1 MNRFLP
7 RWAVLLSLLTLVI
20 SLFAQPLATT
30 AQKAPLTT
38 DYAPATSDSVAPSST
53 PSHRLIIELQSP
65 ALAAWSKS
73 TNKARN
79 ANQRLD
85 LKAADAQTYL
95 AQLEAEQNRFV
106 TDMRQALPGASV
118 ESFVNEFG
126 NLDELRYSVVFNGMT
141 VNVGNAKRDDARKVL
156 EALPNVKG
164 VYLDLPQH
172 ADLHV
177 SNTLIGSPALWD
189 SAGIGGRD
197 NAGAGIKIA
206 SMDGGVHKDG
216 AMFSGTG
223 YSYPAGY
230 PANGL
235 GLTQNNNGKII
246 ASRTYFR
253 TWDGAAAGDQNP
265 WPGENGT
272 PHGVHTAG
280 IAAGDVV
287 TATFGGLNLPLTS
300 GVAPKAWVMSYRVF
314 YASVNGIGSFY
325 NAEGIAALE
334 DIVADEADVVNN
346 SWGGGPGS
354 IGGEFDALDTAL
366 INTSNAG
373 IFVSMSAGN
382 AGPNKGTSDHPSD
395 EYIVVA
401 ASTTQATFAAGQLN
415 VTQPT
420 PISPTLQTIPIAAAS
435 FGGPINAVVSN
446 NYLPASV
453 ISPTNAL
460 GCSPFGPTSF
470 TGKIA
475 LIQRGTC
482 EFGVKALNAQ
492 NAGASFVIIYN
503 NAANGNTLIN
513 MGAGAVGAQVT
524 IPAIMIGFTQ
534 GSGLVN
540 WYSQH
545 GAASVAEINPSTYL
559 APSTAD
565 VIAGFSSRGPG
576 VGDVLKPD
584 VTAPGVNI
592 LSHGYTPGAS
602 GEARHLG
609 YGTASGTSMA
619 APHVAGA
626 AALLRQAHPS
636 WTNDQIKSA
645 LMSTSKYI
653 GVTVADG
660 SPAQPLDMGAGR
672 IDLSKASD
680 PGVFLSPPSLSF
692 GQVLTGT
699 TKAIQ
704 VSVSNATNVAET
716 YNLSTQYTGGGF
728 SNITAMAGVTLST
741 NSITVPANGS
751 AQFTV
756 TFNSLAGRG
765 YGDNQGFIVLD
776 GPNHD
781 AHMPAWARVTKP
793 VSNID
798 VLVIDNDGS
807 SSLGGAYIDVT
818 RYYTETLEAMDL
830 SYQVL
835 DVDDLA
841 GSVTTFLPPAE
852 ELYPYKAI
860 IYFTGNYNR
869 RNGEFTI
876 ATPLTALDM
885 DRLTEYANNGGTIIA
900 MGQNLAQVLNSTSSN
915 TASFFYSSVL
925 SGEYVRA
932 NINSSNVMTVTSLI
946 TATTQAPQV
955 FQNMEIDIDASETA
969 GGGARNQTSVDA
981 LESLYGTDFDPN
993 RDPLIRS
1000 LFSIEGEED
1009 VAAGRLHRAQPS
1021 LETPGISY
1029 LGRTIYT
1036 TFGLEGVNNL
1046 SDTTG
1051 RQELIQT
1058 FFRVLWDDPTSE
1070 VIVMPRASQVWFD
1083 VDLTSEY
1090 EAVPVEYRWD
1100 FGDGS
1105 AYVTAPAGTLVAHTY
1120 ATPGQV
1126 HTVRVEV
1133 TDSYGNKSIATRQ
1146 VTAPWGLYLPM
1157 VTKN

>member
-1 MNRFLP
+1 
-7 RWAVLLSLLTLVI
+7 
-20 SLFAQPLATT
+20 
-30 AQKAPLTT
+30 
-38 DYAPATSDSVAPSST
+38 
-53 PSHRLIIELQSP
+53 
-65 ALAAWSKS
+65 
-73 TNKARN
+73 
-79 ANQRLD
+79 
-85 LKAADAQTYL
+85 
-95 AQLEAEQNRFV
+95 
-106 TDMRQALPGASV
+106 
-118 ESFVNEFG
+118 
-126 NLDELRYSVVFNGMT
+126 MT
-141 VNVGNAKRDDARKVL
+141 VNVGNAKRDDARKIL
-156 EALPNVKG
+156 AALPNVKA
-164 VYLDLPQH
+164 VHLDLPQQ
-172 ADLHV
+172 ADLHL
-177 SNTLIGSPALWD
+177 SNTLIGSPALWN
-189 SAGIGGRD
+189 SAEIGGRS
-197 NAGAGIKIA
+197 NAGAGIKVA
-206 SMDGGVHKDG
+206 SMDGGVHKD
-216 AMFSGTG
+216 APMFSGVG
-223 YSYPAGY
+223 YDYPEDY

-246 ASRTYFR
+246 ASRAYFR
-253 TWDGAAAGDQNP
+253 DWDGPANGDQNP
-265 WPGENGT
+265 WPGVNGT

-287 TATFGGLNLPLTS
+287 TATFSGLNFPSMS
-300 GVAPKAWVMSYRVF
+300 GVAPKAWIMSYRVF

-325 NAEGIAALE
+325 NAEGIEALE

-354 IGGEFDALDTAL
+354 LGGEFDALDTAL

-401 ASTTQATFAAGQLN
+401 ASTTQGTFAAGRLD

-420 PISPTLQTIPIAAAS
+420 PISPTLQTIPIAAAA
-435 FGGPINAVVSN
+435 FGAPVNSIVN
-446 NYLPASV
+446 LPYMPGSAAT
-453 ISPTNAL
+453 PANLT
-460 GCSPFGPTSF
+460 GCTAFAAGTF

-475 LIQRGTC
+475 LIQRGDC

-492 NAGASFVIIYN
+492 NAGASYVVIYN

-524 IPAIMIGFTQ
+524 IPVIMIGFTP
-534 GSGLVN
+534 GTGLVN
-540 WYSQH
+540 WYNQN
-545 GAASVAEINPSTYL
+545 GAASVASINPSTYV
-559 APSTAD
+559 AASTPD

-592 LSHGYTPGAS
+592 LSHGYTPGAT

-672 IDLSKASD
+672 IDLSKASN

-692 GQVLTGT
+692 GQVLSGT
-699 TKAIQ
+699 TKSIL
-704 VSVSNATNVAET
+704 VTVTNATNVAET
-716 YNLSTQYTGGGF
+716 YSISTQYTGGGF
-728 SNITAMAGVTLST
+728 NNITPMAGVTLAANT
-741 NSITVPANGS
+741 IAVPANGS

-756 TFNSLAGRG
+756 TFNSMAGRG

-776 GPNHD
+776 GPTHD

-793 VSNID
+793 AANVD

-807 SSLGGAYIDVT
+807 ASLGGAYIDVT
-818 RYYTETLEAMDL
+818 RYYTETLEEIGL

-841 GSVTTFLPPAE
+841 GSVSTFLPPAE

-860 IYFTGNYNR
+860 IYFTGNYDQ
-869 RNGEFTI
+869 RNGAFTV

-900 MGQNLAQVLNSTSSN
+900 MGQNLAQVLNSTS
-915 TASFFYSSVL
+915 TDTESFFYASVL
-925 SGEYVRA
+925 SGEFLRP
-932 NINSSNVMTVTSLI
+932 NINSSNVVTVTKPL
-946 TATTQAPQV
+946 TATTQAPAV
-955 FQNMEIDIDASETA
+955 FQDMEININASL
-969 GGGARNQTSVDA
+969 GDGARNQRSVDA

-993 RDPLIRS
+993 RDELIRS
-1000 LFSIEGEED
+1000 LFSIAGEEE
-1009 VAAGRLHRAQPS
+1009 ATTGRYHRAQPT
-1021 LETPGISY
+1021 LENPGISY
-1029 LGRTIYT
+1029 LGRSIYT

-1046 SDTTG
+1046 SGTTS
-1051 RQELIQT
+1051 RQELLET
-1058 FFRVLWDDPTSE
+1058 FFKVLWDDATGMILTTPSGAQT
-1070 VIVMPRASQVWFD
+1070 MFD

-1090 EAVPVEYRWD
+1090 DAVPVEYRWD

-1105 AYVTAPAGTLVAHTY
+1105 AIVTTPAGTPVGHTY
-1120 ATPGQV
+1120 TDPDMTY
-1126 HTVRVEV
+1126 TVRVEV
-1133 TDSYGNKSIATRQ
+1133 TDSYGNKTIVTKQ
-1146 VTAPWGLYLPM
+1146 VGAVQTVYLP
-1157 VTKN
+1157 VVGRN

>member
-7 RWAVLLSLLTLVI
+7 RWAVLISLITLVI

-30 AQKAPLTT
+30 AQKAPLTGSVVT
-38 DYAPATSDSVAPSST
+38 NSDSVVAPASASN
-53 PSHRLIIELQSP
+53 RLIVELESP

-73 TNKARN
+73 TNKARS

-95 AQLEAEQNRFV
+95 SQLEAEQNLFV
-106 TDMRQALPGASV
+106 ADMRQALPGASV
-118 ESFVNEFG
+118 DSFVNEFG
-126 NLDELRYSVVFNGMT
+126 DQDELRYSVVFNGMT

-156 EALPNVKG
+156 AALPNVKA
-164 VYLDLPQH
+164 VYLDLPQQS
-172 ADLHV
+172 DLHL
-177 SNTLIGSPALWD
+177 SNTLIGSPALWS
-189 SAGIGGRD
+189 SAEIGGRN
-197 NAGAGIKIA
+197 NAGAGIKVA
-206 SMDGGVHKDG
+206 SMDGGVHKD
-216 AMFSGTG
+216 APMFSGAG

-230 PANGL
+230 PAGGL

-246 ASRTYFR
+246 ASRAYFR
-253 TWDGAAAGDQNP
+253 DWDGPADGDQNP
-265 WPGENGT
+265 WPGVNGT

-280 IAAGDVV
+280 IAAGGVV
-287 TATFGGLNLPLTS
+287 TGTFGGLNLPSMS
-300 GVAPKAWVMSYRVF
+300 GVAPKAWIMSYRVF

-334 DIVADEADVVNN
+334 DIVEDQADVVNN

-354 IGGEFDALDTAL
+354 VGGEFDALDTAL

-401 ASTTQATFAAGQLN
+401 ASTTQGTFAAGRLD

-420 PISPTLQTIPIAAAS
+420 PISPTLQTIPIAAAG
-435 FGGPINAVVSN
+435 FGAPVNTLVSLP
-446 NYLPASV
+446 YLPAGV

-460 GCSPFGPTSF
+460 GCNAFGANAF

-475 LIQRGTC
+475 LIERGSC

-492 NAGASFVIIYN
+492 NAGASYVVIYN

-513 MGAGAVGAQVT
+513 MAAGAVGAQVT
-524 IPAIMIGFTQ
+524 IPSIMIGFTP
-534 GSGLVN
+534 GTGLVN

-545 GAASVAEINPSTYL
+545 GGTSVAEINPSTYL
-559 APSTAD
+559 ASSTPD

-592 LSHGYTPGAS
+592 LSHGYTPGAT

-672 IDLSKASD
+672 IDLSKASN

-692 GQVLTGT
+692 GQVLSGT
-699 TKAIQ
+699 TKSIL
-704 VSVSNATNVAET
+704 VTVSNATNVAET
-716 YNLSTQYTGGGF
+716 YNISTQYTGGGF
-728 SNITAMAGVTLST
+728 SSITPMAGVTLASNT
-741 NSITVPANGS
+741 IAVPANGS

-765 YGDNQGFIVLD
+765 YGDNQGFILLD
-776 GPNHD
+776 GPTHD

-793 VSNID
+793 AANVD

-807 SSLGGAYIDVT
+807 NSLGGAYIDVT
-818 RYYTETLEAMDL
+818 RYYTQTLEQIGL
-830 SYQVL
+830 TYQVL

-852 ELYPYKAI
+852 QLYPYKAI
-860 IYFTGNYNR
+860 VYFTGNYDR

-900 MGQNLAQVLNSTSSN
+900 MGQNLAQVLNSTSST

-925 SGEYVRA
+925 SGEYLRA
-932 NINSSNVMTVTSLI
+932 NINGTSVVTVTTPL
-946 TATTQAPQV
+946 TATTQAPSV
-955 FQNMEIDIDASETA
+955 FQAMNININA
-969 GGGARNQTSVDA
+969 GLGDGARNQRSVDA

-993 RDPLIRS
+993 RDALIRS
-1000 LFSIEGEED
+1000 LFTIAGKED
-1009 VAAGRLHRAQPS
+1009 VTTGRFHRAQPT
-1021 LETPGISY
+1021 LETPGVSY

-1046 SDTTG
+1046 TGTTS
-1051 RQELIQT
+1051 RQELLET
-1058 FFRVLWDDPTSE
+1058 FFKVLWDDAISTIITTPTGSE
-1070 VIVMPRASQVWFD
+1070 VWFD
-1083 VDLTSEY
+1083 ADLTSEY
-1090 EAVPVEYRWD
+1090 EATAVEYRWD

-1105 AYVTAPAGTLVAHTY
+1105 AYVTTPAGTPVAHTY
-1120 ATPGQV
+1120 ATAGTV
-1126 HTVRVEV
+1126 YTVRVEV
-1133 TDSYGNKSIATRQ
+1133 TDSYGNKSIATKQ
-1146 VTAPWGLYLPM
+1146 VTAPRAVYLPV

>member
-7 RWAVLLSLLTLVI
+7 RWAVIFSLLTLVI
-20 SLFAQPLATT
+20 SLFAQPVATT
-30 AQKAPLTT
+30 AQKVPVTV
-38 DYAPATSDSVAPSST
+38 DSNPITSDGVAEAVTASP
-53 PSHRLIIELQSP
+53 RLIVELESP

-73 TNKARN
+73 TNKART
-79 ANQRLD
+79 ANQRLN
-85 LKAADAQTYL
+85 LKAADAKAYL
-95 AQLEAEQNRFV
+95 AQLEAEQNLFV
-106 TDMRQALPGASV
+106 ADMSKALPGSSV
-118 ESFVNEFG
+118 STFVDEFG
-126 NLDELRYSVVFNGMT
+126 AKDELRYSVVFNGMT
-141 VNVGNAKRDDARKVL
+141 VNVGDAKRDDARKIL
-156 EALPNVKG
+156 ASLPNVKA
-164 VYLDLPQH
+164 VHLDLPQQ
-172 ADLHV
+172 ADLHL
-177 SNTLIGSPALWD
+177 SNSLIGSPALWN
-189 SAGIGGRD
+189 SAEIGGRS
-197 NAGAGIKIA
+197 NAGAGIKVA
-206 SMDGGVHKDG
+206 SMDGGVHKD
-216 AMFSGTG
+216 APMFSGVG
-223 YSYPAGY
+223 YDYPEDY
-230 PANGL
+230 PDNGL

-246 ASRTYFR
+246 ASRAYFR
-253 TWDGAAAGDQNP
+253 DWDGPANGDQNP
-265 WPGENGT
+265 WPGVNGT

-287 TATFGGLNLPLTS
+287 TATFSGLSLPSMS
-300 GVAPKAWVMSYRVF
+300 GVAPKAWIMSYRVF

-325 NAEGIAALE
+325 NAEGIEALE

-354 IGGEFDALDTAL
+354 LGGEFDALDTAL

-401 ASTTQATFAAGQLN
+401 ASTTQGTFAAGRLD

-420 PISPTLQTIPIAAAS
+420 PISPTLQTIPIAAAG
-435 FGGPINAVVSN
+435 FGAPVNSLVSLP
-446 NYLPASV
+446 YLPAGV
-453 ISPTNAL
+453 AQPANNL
-460 GCSPFGPTSF
+460 GCNAFPAGTF

-475 LIQRGTC
+475 LIERGSC
-482 EFGVKALNAQ
+482 EFGVKALNGQ
-492 NAGASFVIIYN
+492 NAGASFVVIYN

-513 MGAGAVGAQVT
+513 MSPGAVGAQVT
-524 IPAIMIGFTQ
+524 IPVIMIGFTP
-534 GSGLVN
+534 GTGLVN
-540 WYSQH
+540 WYNQH
-545 GAASVAEINPSTYL
+545 GAGSVAEINPSTYL
-559 APSTAD
+559 AASTPD

-592 LSHGYTPGAS
+592 LSHGYTPGAT

-653 GVTVADG
+653 GITVADG

-672 IDLSKASD
+672 IDLSKASN

-692 GQVLTGT
+692 GQVLSGT
-699 TKAIQ
+699 TKSIL
-704 VSVSNATNVAET
+704 VTVTNATNVAET
-716 YNLSTQYTGGGF
+716 YNISTQYTGGGF
-728 SNITAMAGVTLST
+728 NNITPMAGVTLAANT
-741 NSITVPANGS
+741 IAVPANGS

-776 GPNHD
+776 GPTHD

-793 VSNID
+793 AANVD

-807 SSLGGAYIDVT
+807 SSLGEEYIDVT
-818 RYYTETLEAMDL
+818 SYYTETLEEIGL

-835 DVDDLA
+835 DVDNLA

-852 ELYPYKAI
+852 QLYPYKAI
-860 IYFTGNYNR
+860 IYFTGNYDQ
-869 RNGEFTI
+869 RNGAFTV

-900 MGQNLAQVLNSTSSN
+900 MGQNLAQVLNSTSPD
-915 TASFFYSSVL
+915 TESFFYASVL
-925 SGEYVRA
+925 SGEFLRP
-932 NINSSNVMTVTSLI
+932 NINSSNVVTVTKPL
-946 TATTQAPQV
+946 TATTQAPEV
-955 FQNMEIDIDASETA
+955 FQDMEININASL
-969 GGGARNQTSVDA
+969 GDGARNQRSVDA

-993 RDPLIRS
+993 RDELIRS
-1000 LFSIEGEED
+1000 LFSIAGEEE
-1009 VAAGRLHRAQPS
+1009 ATTGRYHRAQPT
-1021 LETPGISY
+1021 LENPGISY
-1029 LGRTIYT
+1029 LGRSIYT

-1046 SDTTG
+1046 SGTTS
-1051 RQELIQT
+1051 RQELLET
-1058 FFRVLWDDPTSE
+1058 FLKVLWDDATGMILTTPSGAQT
-1070 VIVMPRASQVWFD
+1070 MFD
-1083 VDLTSEY
+1083 VELTSEY
-1090 EAVPVEYRWD
+1090 DAVPVEYRWD

-1105 AYVTAPAGTLVAHTY
+1105 AIVTTPAGTPVGHTY
-1120 ATPGQV
+1120 TDPDMTY
-1126 HTVRVEV
+1126 TVRVEV
-1133 TDSYGNKSIATRQ
+1133 TDSYGNKTIVTKQ
-1146 VTAPWGLYLPM
+1146 VSEAHTVYLP
-1157 VTKN
+1157 VVGKH